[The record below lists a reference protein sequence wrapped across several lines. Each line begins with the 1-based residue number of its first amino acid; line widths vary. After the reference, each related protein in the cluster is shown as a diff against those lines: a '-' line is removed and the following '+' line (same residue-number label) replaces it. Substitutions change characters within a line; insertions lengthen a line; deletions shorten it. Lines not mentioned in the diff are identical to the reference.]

1 MPNCKVKRCPTG
13 SASYK
18 GTTKH
23 TLFRFPKTEP
33 TLTEWKERI
42 GMPNLQVS
50 ERTRVCAKHFEE
62 EAFVPDEE
70 NFDSRGRKRAT
81 RQLKPLAY
89 PTLFLGQVLNLRQKS
104 LIQSWKSQ
112 A

>member
-1 MPNCKVKRCPTG
+1 MPNCKVKGCLTG
-13 SASYK
+13 SGYYK
-18 GTTKH
+18 GTIKH

-50 ERTRVCAKHFEE
+50 EHSRVCAKHFVE
-62 EAFVPDEE
+62 EAFIPDEE
-70 NFDSRGRKRAT
+70 NFDNKGRKRAT

-89 PTLFLGQVLNLRQKS
+89 PTLFLEQKKVRKW
-104 LIQSWKSQ
+104 IQRF
-112 A
+112 